1 MRTSLSSWLLL
12 ILAVLALCLGTGCA
26 SSKPVLEHTPREFPL
41 SHGQYSTTAG
51 EAFTSPFAGQV
62 TPQVAGIYPFERALA
77 VETETTYY
85 YHNHKYTCSYQ
96 VLFTGM
102 KTSLKDDT
110 RVAAGDVL
118 GKATG
123 ESVFVVIRSK
133 IFDPYLVS
141 MAQVMPYRHH
151 EYWYFYP
158 GMLDASAMDWL
169 SYAPFSKFRAE
180 WNYLKT
186 TRMQAETD
194 FQYKTLVHTSL
205 TEYPASSSDGTSHQ
219 TLVHEGCTLNLHWQK
234 DFRQYLEVEYQLG
247 SPIYLYLMV
256 TSIKD
261 DVYECQVRDYSLV
274 SPDEI
279 VEGYMA
285 DIQSQL

>member
-1 MRTSLSSWLLL
+1 MRTSLSSWMLL
-12 ILAVLALCLGTGCA
+12 ILAVLALLVGTGCA

-51 EAFTSPFAGQV
+51 AAFASPFAGQV
-62 TPQVAGIYPFERALA
+62 TPPVAGVYPFERPLA

-85 YHNHKYTCSYQ
+85 YHDHKYTSSYQ
-96 VLFTGM
+96 VLFTGVE
-102 KTSLKDDT
+102 TSLKAGA
-110 RVAAGDVL
+110 RVDAGDVL
-118 GKATG
+118 GNATG

-158 GMLDASAMDWL
+158 GMLDAAAMDWL

-186 TRMQAETD
+186 TRLQKEYD

-205 TEYPASSSDGTSHQ
+205 QEYPVAAADGTSRQ
-219 TLVHEGCTLNLHWQK
+219 SLVHEGVTLNLHWQK
-234 DFRQYLEVEYQLG
+234 DFRQYLEAEYQLG
-247 SPIYLYLMV
+247 SPIYLYLLV
-256 TSIKD
+256 TSIND
-261 DVYECQVRDYSLV
+261 AVYECQVRDYSLV

-279 VEGYMA
+279 VEGSIT